1 MSHNRELQILKP
13 IHLKPVLHNKRSHH
27 NEKPKHHNE
36 EQDPATATR
45 GSLHAATKTQHS
57 GGGGDKKRQAQR
69 ITHRLRAL
77 LQYFQSDLAN
87 RLLPKGV
94 SFPANTTS

>member
-57 GGGGDKKRQAQR
+57 GGKKKQEKTSTENYSQ
-69 ITHRLRAL
+69 T
-77 LQYFQSDLAN
+77 QSF
-87 RLLPKGV
+87 V
-94 SFPANTTS
+94 TIFSV